1 MTEAIGHR
9 CWAIADGY
17 IPAWSNGPPPEM
29 ESHEGLCI
37 LNAGGDPAS
46 VAVTAYFEDREPS
59 GPYRFTVAPRRT
71 LHIRLEKLDDPAP
84 IPRGLGYALVVR
96 SDRPVVV
103 QQTRLDSRQ
112 AENAIFSTIA
122 FPVTGIG

>member
-1 MTEAIGHR
+1 MDEAIGRR

-17 IPAWSNGPPPEM
+17 IPGWSHGPPPEM
-29 ESHEGLCI
+29 ESHEGLSI
-37 LNAGGDPAS
+37 LNTGGEPA
-46 VAVTAYFEDREPS
+46 AITVTAYFEDRDPA
-59 GPYRFTVAPRRT
+59 GPYRFTVEPRRT
-71 LHIRLEKLDDPAP
+71 LHIRLEKLDDPEP
-84 IPRGLGYALVVR
+84 IPRGRGYAMVVR

-122 FPVTGIG
+122 YAAG